1 MRNWVWLSNGASEG
15 WTRNL
20 CDSGGADY
28 GSGRRGSLTGLRDD
42 ALYHTPAHP
51 APMVWRAPER
61 PAAVPVGGSRAWPA
75 PHSTTGPTGAEGA
88 GGTGGHG
95 RASRRGAER
104 SEAASPRGRPDQAG
118 PLTATSLARLEADAG
133 PAGPGR
139 ASRQRAKPHA
149 STPGTAGVEGAG
161 GTCRSAGGRWRGL
174 AGLRADAP
182 SEARGT
188 DGERAGR
195 RPPAHTAAGPS
206 GARKTSGTTSNN
218 ARPRH
223 RQRKRAAA
231 HRAAARSRN

>member
-15 WTRNL
+15 WTRHL

-195 RPPAHTAAGPS
+195 PRGGRTRRCSEHHRCRKRRPEVRTPRSTPGSGRPGGRR
-206 GARKTSGTTSNN
+206 GAR
-218 ARPRH
+218 AR
-223 RQRKRAAA
+223 
-231 HRAAARSRN
+231 